1 MKTKALLFLIL
12 TLPLFSNSQVLWDD
26 FEQTRVGYYDFVH
39 GGMTTRFPNPDL
51 SSTVNNSN
59 LCAQYVRNPG
69 ELWDV
74 LVIVANG
81 SINDVSDY
89 VSGSKTMSVD
99 VFSPAPGIS
108 LQITLEDSSLAN
120 GAAYPIGRHSIYRG
134 ITSQTNEWE
143 TIVFDADDVWNTDPT
158 ANSGMPGVDFNMSD
172 TSLTSLILLFDPGN
186 QTNDTYYF
194 DNLYGPE
201 FNNQCDGLTI
211 NPSVNFADWDCNWN
225 LGFCPSDTTCASF
238 DYMSGWLNHAY
249 NPDITSI
256 NTSKYSGSYT
266 RNPDF
271 NTGEDVLISY
281 FSEGALDLSI
291 NKYFNFKVYGPPR
304 PIYLSFQDANNN
316 EIYAYNSALS
326 SNNQWQ
332 QFSVDLSS
340 VASQSI
346 TRFIMFIDQG
356 VVNWDTYFLDDFNLS
371 STPLL
376 FNEINESNLI
386 SVFPQ
391 PAKNSLNIQV
401 KLNNNEI
408 NTLDLYNSQ
417 GKILLSNVLNKNSE
431 NINLDV
437 SQFKSGIYFIKV
449 HSKNNLYTKK
459 VQIIK

>member
-51 SSTVNNSN
+51 LSTVNNSN

-74 LVIVANG
+74 LVIIANG

-89 VSGSKTMSVD
+89 VSGSKTMSID
-99 VFSPAPGIS
+99 VFSPASGIPI
-108 LQITLEDSSLAN
+108 QITLEDSSIA
-120 GAAYPIGRHSIYRG
+120 GATNYPDGRHSIYLG
-134 ITSQTNEWE
+134 VTTLSNEWE
-143 TIVFDADDVWNTDPT
+143 TIELTFDSRPDI
-158 ANSGMPGVDFNMSD
+158 NMSD
-172 TSLTSLILLFDPGN
+172 DGLTSVILLFNGN
-186 QTNDTYYF
+186 TNTNDTYYF
-194 DNLYGPE
+194 DNLYAPE
-201 FNNQCDGLTI
+201 FNNQCNGQVL
-211 NPSVNFADWDCNWN
+211 NPAVNLSDWDCNWN
-225 LGFCPSDTTCASF
+225 LGICPSGTPCASF
-238 DYMSGWLNHAY
+238 DYVSGWLNQAY
-249 NPDITSI
+249 NPDNSTI
-256 NTSKYSGSYT
+256 NNSKYSGEYT
-266 RNPDF
+266 RNPDP
-271 NTGEDVLISY
+271 NGEDVLVSY
-281 FSEGALDLSI
+281 FSEGALDLSV

-304 PIYLSFQDANNN
+304 PIYVSFQDDNNN

-346 TRFIMFIDQG
+346 TRFVMFIDQG
-356 VVNWDTYFLDDFNLS
+356 VVNWDLYFLDDFNLS

-376 FNEINESNLI
+376 TNEINESNLI
-386 SVFPQ
+386 NVFPQ

-401 KLNNNEI
+401 KLNNSEI

-417 GKILLSNVLNKNSE
+417 GKILSSNVLNKNDK

-459 VQIIK
+459 VQIIR

>member
-51 SSTVNNSN
+51 LSTVNNSN

-74 LVIVANG
+74 LVIIANG

-89 VSGSKTMSVD
+89 VSGSKTMSID
-99 VFSPAPGIS
+99 VFSTASGIPI
-108 LQITLEDSSLAN
+108 QITLEDSSIA
-120 GAAYPIGRHSIYRG
+120 GATNYPDGRHSIYLG
-134 ITSQTNEWE
+134 VTTLSNEWE
-143 TIVFDADDVWNTDPT
+143 TIELTFDSRPDVD
-158 ANSGMPGVDFNMSD
+158 MSD
-172 TSLTSLILLFDPGN
+172 DGLTSVILLFNGN
-186 QTNDTYYF
+186 TNTNDTYYF

-201 FNNQCDGLTI
+201 FSNQCDGQAL
-211 NPSVNFADWDCNWN
+211 NPAVNLSDWDCNWN
-225 LGFCPSDTTCASF
+225 LGICPSGTPCASF
-238 DYMSGWLNHAY
+238 DYVSGWLNQAY
-249 NPDITSI
+249 NPDNSTI
-256 NTSKYSGSYT
+256 NNSKYSGEYT
-266 RNPDF
+266 RNPDA
-271 NTGEDVLISY
+271 NGEDVLVSY
-281 FSEGALDLSI
+281 FSEGALDLSV

-304 PIYLSFQDANNN
+304 PIYVSFQDDNNN

-346 TRFIMFIDQG
+346 TRFVMFIDQG
-356 VVNWDTYFLDDFNLS
+356 VVNWDLYFLDDFNLS

-376 FNEINESNLI
+376 TNEINESNLI

-401 KLNNNEI
+401 KLNNSEI

-417 GKILLSNVLNKNSE
+417 GKILSSNVLNKNDE

-449 HSKNNLYTKK
+449 HSKRNLYTKK
-459 VQIIK
+459 VQIIR